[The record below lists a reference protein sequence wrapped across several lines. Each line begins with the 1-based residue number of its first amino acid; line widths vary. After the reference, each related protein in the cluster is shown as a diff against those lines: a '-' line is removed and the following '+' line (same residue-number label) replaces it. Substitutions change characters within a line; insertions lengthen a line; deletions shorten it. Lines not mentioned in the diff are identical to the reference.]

1 MRRGRNW
8 VQWGKITERVRC
20 GGVGWLEGRKMNASH
35 LSIYSY
41 VLHEGCMLVQCSN
54 LRSWICLVFFQTAGS
69 GFGTERWN
77 QQIQNPGNSGWPPRR
92 RRRGLLQLLW
102 PLWHSWGDA
111 EGLSCANTLTY
122 RHTQWTG
129 LQFLLQSLFSGDQQI
144 LQCKSGFISV
154 RLGWKISM

>member
-1 MRRGRNW
+1 MREIYW
-8 VQWGKITERVRC
+8 KSKVWGWWGGLKI
-20 GGVGWLEGRKMNASH
+20 NASH

-54 LRSWICLVFFQTAGS
+54 LRSWMCLMFFQTACS

-77 QQIQNPGNSGWPPRR
+77 QQIQNPGNSGRPQRR
-92 RRRGLLQLLW
+92 WRWGLLQLLW
-102 PLWHSWGDA
+102 PLWHSRGDA

-129 LQFLLQSLFSGDQQI
+129 LRFLLQSVSLFSGDQQI